1 MTNKQILASIYLN
14 LRKQFDGNN
23 FIGKYPTIEELCKKF
38 KMIDLKDKIEAV
50 NFAIISK
57 NKNI

>member
-23 FIGKYPTIEELCKKF
+23 FIGTYPTIEELCKKF
-38 KMIDLKDKIEAV
+38 KMIDLKDKIEVV

-57 NKNI
+57 NKKI